1 MCVDKCVCCLAVNYF
16 SNSKRSFLLHNFV
29 VRVGIIDK
37 FFIIGVLS
45 MPNDGSTSVILMSN
59 SPSKTNHVS
68 VGDANADV
76 LLVYPFVYSTEIE
89 KAAMQLSLCAYRPNI
104 STDYVKLQCEKV
116 VRRNHIVTI
125 IRHDWNSLQG
135 QSFVN
140 DSIIEF
146 WLLWIGRHVS
156 LQDSDILILGT
167 HFYSQLCGL
176 DVIQVVSRWLK
187 NRCIN
192 VLKKK

>member
-1 MCVDKCVCCLAVNYF
+1 MRVFLILQCGTCTYQVTAIFYLIVLMCVDKCVCCLAVNYF

-89 KAAMQLSLCAYRPNI
+89 KAAMQL
-104 STDYVKLQCEKV
+104 
-116 VRRNHIVTI
+116 
-125 IRHDWNSLQG
+125 HDQNSLQR
-135 QSFVN
+135 QFFVH
-140 DSIIEF
+140 DAIIEF
-146 WLLWIGRHVS
+146 WLLWIGRHISMV
-156 LQDSDILILGT
+156 DSDILFLGT
-167 HFYSQLCGL
+167 NFYSQSCGK
-176 DVIQVVSRWLK
+176 QRS
-187 NRCIN
+187 
-192 VLKKK
+192 